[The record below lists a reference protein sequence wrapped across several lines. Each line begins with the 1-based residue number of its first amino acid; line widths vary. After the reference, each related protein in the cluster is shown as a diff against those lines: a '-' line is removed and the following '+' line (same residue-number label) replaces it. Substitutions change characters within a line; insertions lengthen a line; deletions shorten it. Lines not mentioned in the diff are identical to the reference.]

1 MAVFRV
7 EKTRDF
13 TVMSNH
19 HLRNKNLSLR
29 AKGLLSVMLSLPE
42 EWDYTLKGLAH
53 ISKEGVDA
61 IRSAIKELE
70 KFGYIERHRKRNKKG
85 QLKTSEYIIH
95 ELPILPE
102 HKQTEPIFGNPTLGN
117 STQAEPTQ
125 GKSTQLNTNESN
137 TKELNTDLIKY
148 PSINKAE
155 TEETATA
162 EKRQIHQKNG
172 LIDIIKQIQK

>member
-1 MAVFRV
+1 MAVFRI

-85 QLKTSEYIIH
+85 RLKHLSISYTSYLYCPNLNRPNLYWKIQHWIILH
-95 ELPILPE
+95 RVSPR
-102 HKQTEPIFGNPTLGN
+102 N
-117 STQAEPTQ
+117 
-125 GKSTQLNTNESN
+125 
-137 TKELNTDLIKY
+137 
-148 PSINKAE
+148 
-155 TEETATA
+155 
-162 EKRQIHQKNG
+162 
-172 LIDIIKQIQK
+172 